1 MLAVGSA
8 LLVSHAPS
16 SSSLLTPFTSFLPLS
31 FNAFCYHFFLPVFYL
46 LSLSLLRHGYFPLSF
61 LSNRYFVHLL
71 CTSVPI
77 FSFFIVLS
85 SYPFFLISILSS
97 IYTGVCVPL
106 PSNIYACMRRSI
118 NRIFSSIILQ
128 KWDNLQIQIINW

>member
-1 MLAVGSA
+1 MGSA
-8 LLVSHAPS
+8 LLVSHAPPPP

-31 FNAFCYHFFLPVFYL
+31 FNAFCYHFLLPVFYL
-46 LSLSLLRHGYFPLSF
+46 LSLPLFRHRYYPLSF

-77 FSFFIVLS
+77 FPFFIIFS

-97 IYTGVCVPL
+97 TFTGVCVPL

-128 KWDNLQIQIINW
+128 K

>member
-1 MLAVGSA
+1 MGSA
-8 LLVSHAPS
+8 LLVSHAPP

-31 FNAFCYHFFLPVFYL
+31 FNAFCYHFLLPVFYL
-46 LSLSLLRHGYFPLSF
+46 LSLPLFRHRYYPLSF

-77 FSFFIVLS
+77 FPFFIIFS

-97 IYTGVCVPL
+97 TFTGVCVPL

-128 KWDNLQIQIINW
+128 K

>member
-1 MLAVGSA
+1 MGSA

-46 LSLSLLRHGYFPLSF
+46 LSLSLLRHRYFPLSF

-128 KWDNLQIQIINW
+128 KWDNLQIQIIN